1 MPPGDSATKASL
13 AYLATLRSVRFSNAT
28 RLAGVEL
35 MPDNSEETA
44 RVLCIAGSW
53 MKGKDPNE
61 ADRFYKE
68 LVIRCPKTKLGQEAE
83 KLRWFPKVEI
93 DRKQW
98 PRHGK
103 AAARTDKIA
112 QPSLPNPNRQ
122 DAASTGPAEPWQFRI
137 DDSLTPA

>member
-35 MPDNSEETA
+35 MPDNSQETA

-53 MKGKDPNE
+53 MKGRDPNE

-68 LVIRCPKTKLGQEAE
+68 LVIRCPKTKLGQEAD
-83 KLRWFPKVEI
+83 KLRWFPKI
-93 DRKQW
+93 DMDRKKLLEQ
-98 PRHGK
+98 
-103 AAARTDKIA
+103 T
-112 QPSLPNPNRQ
+112 
-122 DAASTGPAEPWQFRI
+122 E
-137 DDSLTPA
+137 